1 LHRHYISAAVLTS
14 RVAIRYPPPWI
25 WVWLLPTGTSFRL
38 SFNFLP
44 STDACSFATVYH
56 LLLETS
62 FFSLRLRS
70 DLVIIS
76 TCPPPSSF
84 GDSYAL
90 LERLYT
96 SNARARLVG
105 IHPCTLSPLLLL
117 QTPYHEPAHYLE
129 MIFKQPLNCFCRS
142 TFLPPGSWVTEIARQ
157 ENRVAL
163 WLLSFHLAPSTEL
176 SLTLGKI
183 FRV

>member
-1 LHRHYISAAVLTS
+1 
-14 RVAIRYPPPWI
+14 
-25 WVWLLPTGTSFRL
+25 LPTGTSFRHT
-38 SFNFLP
+38 FNFLP
-44 STDACSFATVYH
+44 STDAWSLATVYH
-56 LLLETS
+56 LLFETS

-76 TCPPPSSF
+76 MCQPPCSF
-84 GDSYAL
+84 GDGYAL

-117 QTPYHEPAHYLE
+117 QTPCHEPAHYLP
-129 MIFKQPLNCFCRS
+129 MILKQPLNCFCRS
-142 TFLPPGSWVTEIARQ
+142 IFLPSGSWVTEIARQ

-163 WLLSFHLAPSTEL
+163 WPLGFRSASSTEAFPYPR
-176 SLTLGKI
+176 KNI
-183 FRV
+183 